1 MKKNSAK
8 GRKSRFKECLE
19 KKRNKAEQE
28 KTVQEKRNDKKKKK
42 NRRID
47 RTVERSYIEIQA
59 EKRRAW

>member
-8 GRKSRFKECLE
+8 GRKRRFKEYLE
-19 KKRNKAEQE
+19 KRKNKAEQE

-47 RTVERSYIEIQA
+47 RTVRKKLYRNSSG
-59 EKRRAW
+59 K